1 MDTVKKEKKTKLFLH
16 LKKWSSILCTMSGQI
31 NISLVTKFYI
41 IILLN
46 CAVTKEKKKKN
57 ETPEGNVKHTIP
69 QQRVHNTVV
78 LLYLTFNTVLYDLI
92 DSRIRR
98 THF

>member
-1 MDTVKKEKKTKLFLH
+1 MELNLVHYVWSNKYFSGYKILYYYFIELCGHKKNGKKRGKRKKEKE
-16 LKKWSSILCTMSGQI
+16 
-31 NISLVTKFYI
+31 
-41 IILLN
+41 
-46 CAVTKEKKKKN
+46 EKKKKN